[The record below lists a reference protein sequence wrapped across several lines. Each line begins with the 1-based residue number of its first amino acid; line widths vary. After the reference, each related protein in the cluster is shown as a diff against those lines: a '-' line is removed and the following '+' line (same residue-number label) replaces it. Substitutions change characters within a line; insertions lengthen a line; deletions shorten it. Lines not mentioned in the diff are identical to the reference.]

1 MTDMAQQQAGME
13 IVYSSPSNISVGRS
27 SLGPNFDDP
36 APANDEQIVYSV
48 RSRSSAIESRN
59 WMEIENLNVIPPRLR
74 KWNIAAA
81 IFQFVQGA
89 ALFYLSA
96 QADTD
101 WYLYTNFPKTFDERD
116 VAPDDFG
123 RPGPKE
129 IAGYSVT
136 WYSAVFILLSGLDH
150 FVVSFPGF
158 RGIYEYYIARHQ
170 NPFRWFEYAFSASLM
185 RVMIA
190 QLSGV
195 TDVHILF
202 GIFCLAATTMILGA
216 CHESVNAK
224 ARADGYRQNWFP
236 FWAAWVPHLAS
247 WAIIFCYF
255 LTAVSRGNPPAF
267 VWAIVFILFALDATF
282 AVLFWMQWA
291 KICGFRDY
299 VKGEI
304 GFIILSFTAKSLLAW
319 LNYGGGS
326 R

>member
-1 MTDMAQQQAGME
+1 MDEPIDYNSGVVGQ
-13 IVYSSPSNISVGRS
+13 PS
-27 SLGPNFDDP
+27 
-36 APANDEQIVYSV
+36 AAEKQ
-48 RSRSSAIESRN
+48 N
-59 WMEIENLNVIPPRLR
+59 WMEIENLNEIPPRLQ

-81 IFQFVQGA
+81 IFQFIQCA
-89 ALFYLSA
+89 ALFYLSSSA
-96 QADTD
+96 ETD
-101 WYLYTNFPKTFDERD
+101 WYLYSNFPQSFDDRAD
-116 VAPDDFG
+116 APDGFG

-129 IAGYSVT
+129 ITGYSVT

-150 FVVSFPGF
+150 LMVSFPGI
-158 RGIYEYYIARHQ
+158 RGTYEYYIARHQ
-170 NPFRWFEYAFSASLM
+170 NPFRWFEYTFSASLM

-236 FWAAWVPHLAS
+236 FLVAWVPHLAS
-247 WAIIFCYF
+247 WSIIFCYF
-255 LTAVSRGNPPAF
+255 LVSVSRGDPPGF
-267 VWAIVFILFALDATF
+267 VWAIVFILFTLDATF
-282 AVLFWMQWA
+282 AVLFYLQWA
-291 KICGFRDY
+291 KLYGYSDY

-304 GFIILSFTAKSLLAW
+304 GFIILSFTSKTLLAW